1 MKNDTVE
8 RLIESARQHLGQR
21 SRANKVNGYGAK
33 VGYNGKPWDGS
44 FLEAV
49 YRDISMYP
57 GTSLVNTTAALAYF
71 TRTNRLFTKPKVGDL
86 VFFAFSTDDDGFG
99 QPHVGLVT
107 SVSTWK
113 TTNSFG
119 TIEGQISSGN
129 ARAHVEEDGVYERKA
144 RYGSDVLAFARPVH
158 KPRSIRTV
166 PENTVM
172 LRPSQFQMNKTSK
185 GVQILQEAL
194 HRHLGVF
201 GFIRGKFD
209 EQTRAA
215 VRRFQLEQGIVGL
228 DGIPDEATLHALA
241 VETDYMYF
249 SARKLG
255 A

>member
-1 MKNDTVE
+1 METTVTQ
-8 RLIESARQHLGQR
+8 LIDRATEHLAQR

-44 FLEAV
+44 FLETV

-71 TRTNRLFTKPKVGDL
+71 TRKNRLFTKPKVGDL

-99 QPHVGLVT
+99 QPHLGIVT
-107 SVSTWK
+107 GTGTWK
-113 TTNSFG
+113 ATNSFT
-119 TIEGQISSGN
+119 TIEAQVSSGK
-129 ARAHVEEDGVYERKA
+129 ARGHVEEDGVYDRV
-144 RYGSDVLAFARPVH
+144 RYGSDVLAFARPIN
-158 KPRSIRTV
+158 KPLKSKTP

-194 HRHLGVF
+194 HKHLGVS
-201 GFIRGKFD
+201 GFTRGKFD
-209 EQTRAA
+209 DQTRAA

-228 DGIPDEATLHALA
+228 DGIPDEATLYALS
-241 VETDYMYF
+241 VETDYIYF
-249 SARKLG
+249 TARKLG